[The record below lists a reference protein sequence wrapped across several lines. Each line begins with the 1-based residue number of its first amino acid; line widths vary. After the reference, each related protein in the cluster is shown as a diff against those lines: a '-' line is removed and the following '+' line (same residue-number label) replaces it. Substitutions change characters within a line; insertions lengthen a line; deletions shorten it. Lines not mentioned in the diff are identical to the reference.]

1 MAGKAVGQSY
11 EMIMR
16 DLRAGKFSPLYI
28 LMGDE
33 SYYIDKICDYIAEN
47 ALQPEERDFNQDIVF
62 GNDVTVNMV
71 LDLAKGF
78 PMMAARR
85 VVIVKESQDLSHT
98 ELLEKYFEK
107 PVKSTVLVFCHKN
120 GSVDKRKKI
129 LSLAMANG
137 VVFESNK
144 KKDYEL
150 SPFIENYL
158 KERGVAIEKKATMMM
173 VENIGSDL
181 HRLISELDKLQI
193 TLPANDKRI
202 TPDIVEKQIGVSKD
216 FNGFELR
223 NAIISKDVYK
233 ANEIMKYFDS
243 NPKAGSPYMLLPLI
257 FNFFENLM
265 LAYYCPNP
273 RNERELAAFLGLK
286 SLWGVRDYITGMR
299 NFTGRKTMQIID
311 KIRETDAKIKG
322 LDSKNTPSGDIMKE
336 LIFFILH

>member
-1 MAGKAVGQSY
+1 
-11 EMIMR
+11 
-16 DLRAGKFSPLYI
+16 
-28 LMGDE
+28 
-33 SYYIDKICDYIAEN
+33 
-47 ALQPEERDFNQDIVF
+47 
-62 GNDVTVNMV
+62 
-71 LDLAKGF
+71 
-78 PMMAARR
+78 
-85 VVIVKESQDLSHT
+85 VIVKESQDLSHT